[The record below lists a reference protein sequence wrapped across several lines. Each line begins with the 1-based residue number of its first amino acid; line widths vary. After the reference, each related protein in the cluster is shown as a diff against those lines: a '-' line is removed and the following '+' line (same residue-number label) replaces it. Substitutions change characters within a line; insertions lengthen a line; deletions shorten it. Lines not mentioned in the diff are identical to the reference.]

1 MSMFANNVLLGGG
14 VRIRVGARE
23 QRKIKKRSKALY
35 TKPLMGKV
43 GHHSLS
49 AACST
54 EKQLF
59 IRTQGQP
66 GNKARFYIP
75 VFVAWLAAVVGEQ
88 RRPGLVS

>member
-1 MSMFANNVLLGGG
+1 MFVNNVLLGGG

-23 QRKIKKRSKALY
+23 QRKIKRRSKGIHVY
-35 TKPLMGKV
+35 TKFLMGKV

-66 GNKARFYIP
+66 GNEARFYIP

>member
-1 MSMFANNVLLGGG
+1 MFANSVLLGGG
-14 VRIRVGARE
+14 VRIRVEARE
-23 QRKIKKRSKALY
+23 QRKIKRSKALY

-49 AACST
+49 TACST

-59 IRTQGQP
+59 IRTQGEP
-66 GNKARFYIP
+66 GNEARFYIP

-88 RRPGLVS
+88 

>member
-1 MSMFANNVLLGGG
+1 
-14 VRIRVGARE
+14 
-23 QRKIKKRSKALY
+23 
-35 TKPLMGKV
+35 MGKV

-49 AACST
+49 AAYST
-54 EKQLF
+54 EKKLF

-75 VFVAWLAAVVGEQ
+75 VFVAWLAAVAGEQ

>member
-1 MSMFANNVLLGGG
+1 MFANSVLLGGG

-23 QRKIKKRSKALY
+23 QRKIKRSKALY
-35 TKPLMGKV
+35 TKFLMGKV

-66 GNKARFYIP
+66 GNEARFYIP

>member
-1 MSMFANNVLLGGG
+1 MFANSVLLGGG

-23 QRKIKKRSKALY
+23 QRKIKKRSKALF
-35 TKPLMGKV
+35 LMGKV

-49 AACST
+49 VACST
-54 EKQLF
+54 EKQLL